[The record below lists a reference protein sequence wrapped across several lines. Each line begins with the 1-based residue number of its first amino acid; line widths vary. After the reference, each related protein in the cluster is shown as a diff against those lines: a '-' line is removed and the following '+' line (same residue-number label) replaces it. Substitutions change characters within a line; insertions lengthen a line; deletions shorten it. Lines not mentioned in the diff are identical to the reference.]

1 MRRLSFIFFSVLIAF
16 QQVISAQSSW
26 QQLTDREAG
35 FTIDFPGKPTYE
47 QSNDPTLVHQTEKY
61 KFYYN
66 GRRLQIIFAP
76 LTRQLQT
83 STDVSDAFAEIT
95 RVQAKD
101 GRLLRQVKLSDG
113 GRQYDNITRD
123 EGGIAYH
130 RTRVYIRNGR
140 YYALSYSMYATDGI
154 DEQETERFF
163 SSFRFT
169 DDSSA
174 NRDAVRRGTS
184 RRTNNAQRNKWYTFR
199 SPDGDFIVDFPGKPE
214 FKEVPN
220 PSTGSS
226 DYKYYFHFGENTFI
240 ASFREEPAA
249 ATRSERV
256 MQQALARALENNNGW
271 RVLQHIQMR
280 DGGQYIESQGVM
292 EGIPV
297 FMRTKLYL
305 RGTRLYHVS
314 TMTQSLI
321 GPNKDDALRFLSS
334 FRLL

>member
-1 MRRLSFIFFSVLIAF
+1 MILAALPQASALQDRWYK
-16 QQVISAQSSW
+16 VI
-26 QQLTDREAG
+26 DRDAG
-35 FTIDFPGKPTYE
+35 FTIAFPAKPIYE
-47 QSNDPTLVHQTEKY
+47 QSDDPTLIHQTEKY

-76 LTRQLQT
+76 LTRQPRT

-101 GRLLRQVKLSDG
+101 GRLLSQVKLSDG
-113 GRQYDNITRD
+113 GRQYDNVTRD
-123 EGGIAYH
+123 EGGMAYH
-130 RTRVYIRNGR
+130 RTRVYIHNGR

-154 DEQETERFF
+154 DEQEAERFF

-169 DDSSA
+169 DNTSA
-174 NRDAVRRGTS
+174 NRGAVRRGAS
-184 RRTNNAQRNKWYTFR
+184 RSTNNAQRNTWYTFR
-199 SPDGDFIVDFPGKPE
+199 SPDGDFIVDFPDKPE
-214 FKEVPN
+214 FKEWPN

-240 ASFREEPAA
+240 VSFREEPV
-249 ATRSERV
+249 ATTQPKQV
-256 MQQALARALENNNGW
+256 MQQALAKALENNNIW
-271 RVLQHIQMR
+271 RVQQHVQMR
-280 DGGQYIESQGVM
+280 DGGQYVESQGVVD
-292 EGIPV
+292 GIPV

-314 TMTQSLI
+314 TMTRRLS
-321 GPNKDDALRFLSS
+321 GPNKDDVSRFLSS